1 MGFPLSVVGPSQAYD
16 SDVSAPH
23 DVDKL
28 VKAAADVACR
38 HVPDFPSA
46 LLDLGDSAGE
56 VKPGNFGE
64 IDAML
69 DQIDIRF
76 ASSHS

>member
-1 MGFPLSVVGPSQAYD
+1 ME
-16 SDVSAPH
+16 
-23 DVDKL
+23 
-28 VKAAADVACR
+28 AAADVACR